1 MLDSP
6 PKRPLLGATSFGH
19 DGAGGQNAY
28 GDAEMR
34 VGFAYIDN
42 QMGGFTD
49 QRANLLTSALA
60 ECLGVAPAARGARGA
75 ML

>member
-1 MLDSP
+1 
-6 PKRPLLGATSFGH
+6 
-19 DGAGGQNAY
+19 
-28 GDAEMR
+28 MR
-34 VGFAYIDN
+34 VGFAYINN